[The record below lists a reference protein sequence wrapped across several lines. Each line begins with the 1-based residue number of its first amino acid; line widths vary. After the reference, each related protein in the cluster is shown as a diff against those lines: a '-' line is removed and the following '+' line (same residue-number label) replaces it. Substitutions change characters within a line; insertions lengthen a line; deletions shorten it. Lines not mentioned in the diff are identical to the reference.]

1 MSSEQQNNIEKKKL
15 PNPWLSLVPFA
26 ALIGMLIAV
35 IRIFGSDAMDGAS
48 QIALLCSAA
57 IAVAIALIFCK
68 VKWKSIEDAISSQV
82 KSISSAILIVFMIGA
97 IAGSWMISG
106 VVPTL
111 IYYGLKILTPKIFLL
126 AVCIICAL
134 VSMMTGS
141 SWTTVATIG
150 VAFIGIGTVL
160 GYSPGWTA
168 GAILSGAYFGDE
180 ISPLSDTTV
189 LSSSMNDVPL
199 FKHIRYLLITA
210 VPSLTIAC
218 IIFLIVS
225 LNHPAA
231 SDIQI
236 QDFSDALCGT
246 FNISPW
252 LLLVPVFTGFLI
264 ARKLPALQTLFLA
277 ALAAGIAALIAQPEL
292 IASIG
297 GGHSPA
303 SMFKGLMVTYYGD
316 TAIPTSNE
324 ALTSLVQTRGMRGM
338 LSTIFLI
345 LCASA
350 FGGAVTGSGMVHSLT
365 NSMMKAIT
373 GRKSLV
379 TTTVATGLFSNVA
392 TADQYLSIILV
403 SNFFKNLYKEKGYEG
418 RLLSRATEDA
428 VTVTSVLVPWNTC
441 GMTQSAVLKVPT
453 LEYLPYCFFNIMA
466 PFMSI
471 IVACI
476 GYKIFKIKPELP
488 ELEVIEKK

>member
-1 MSSEQQNNIEKKKL
+1 MNKPLGTGNKAL
-15 PNPWLSLVPFA
+15 PNPWL
-26 ALIGMLIAV
+26 ALIPFVTLIVLLIIV
-35 IRIFGSDAMDGAS
+35 IRVFGTDAMDGGS
-48 QIALLCSAA
+48 QIALFSSAA
-57 IAVAIALIFCK
+57 VAVAVALLFCK
-68 VKWKSIEDAISSQV
+68 VQWKSIEEGIASQV
-82 KSISSAILIVFMIGA
+82 KSITSAVLIMFMIGA

-111 IYYGLKILTPKIFLL
+111 IYYGLKILTPKIFLF
-126 AVCIICAL
+126 AVCLICAL

-160 GYSPGWTA
+160 GFSPGWTA

-210 VPSLTIAC
+210 VPSLVIALT
-218 IIFLIVS
+218 IFLIVS
-225 LNHPAA
+225 LNHEAT
-231 SDIQI
+231 SEIRVQE
-236 QDFSDALCGT
+236 FSDALRGT

-252 LLLVPVFTGFLI
+252 LMIVPAITALMI
-264 ARKLPALQTLFLA
+264 AKKMPALQTLFLA
-277 ALAAGIAALIAQPEL
+277 ALVAGITALIAQPEL
-292 IASIG
+292 VSYIG
-297 GGHSPA
+297 GGHSA
-303 SMFKGLMVTYYGD
+303 RGMFRGLCITFYGD
-316 TAIPTSNE
+316 TSVPTSNE
-324 ALTSLVQTRGMRGM
+324 ALGTLVQTRGMRGM
-338 LSTIFLI
+338 LSTVFLI
-345 LCASA
+345 LAAST
-350 FGGAVTGSGMVHSLT
+350 FGGAVTGSGMVQSLT
-365 NSMMKAIT
+365 NVMVKAIT

-392 TADQYLSIILV
+392 TADQYLSILLV

-418 RLLSRATEDA
+418 RLLSRATEDS

-441 GMTQSAVLKVPT
+441 GMTQSTVLRVPT
-453 LEYLPYCFFNIMA
+453 LEYLPYCFFNILA

-471 IVACI
+471 IIACL
-476 GYKIFKIKPELP
+476 GYKIFKVKPEAAV
-488 ELEVIEKK
+488 EAEVAEN